1 LTNKPQVSTKF
12 YLAWLKKNM
21 DEFDRSPMRAK
32 LEYALVPTNLGAFV
46 GFETLGRI
54 SDSGRPLERVHV
66 SRYELLTLRGPD
78 IPEGYEDSVERL
90 IVEGF
95 LSKARRANHVVPEI
109 TTTRETP
116 GWSRMMNPSREALGA
131 MRRVAGI

>member
-1 LTNKPQVSTKF
+1 LTDKRQVSTKF
-12 YLAWLKKNM
+12 YLAWLKQNM
-21 DEFDRSPMRAK
+21 DQFDRAPMRSK
-32 LEYALVPTNLGAFV
+32 LEFALVPTNLGAFV

-66 SRYELLTLRGPD
+66 SRYDLLTLRGSD
-78 IPEGYEDSVERL
+78 MPEGHEDSAERL
-90 IVEGF
+90 IVEGL

-109 TTTRETP
+109 ITTREAP